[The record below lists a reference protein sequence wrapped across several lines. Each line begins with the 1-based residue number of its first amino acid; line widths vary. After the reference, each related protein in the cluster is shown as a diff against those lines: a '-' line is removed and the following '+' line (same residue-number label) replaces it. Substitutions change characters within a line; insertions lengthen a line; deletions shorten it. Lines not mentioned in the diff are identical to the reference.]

1 MNDTNDNILND
12 TPVIPE
18 EVVTAEAAAEVA
30 VTEEAVPGVPV
41 EAQADPRRRNLF
53 RGRERRPR
61 RSTRTTRERVKPE
74 FDQKTVDV
82 RRVVRVVAGGRR
94 FSLSA
99 CIVAGN
105 RKGMVGVGVGKAL
118 DTALAIEKAYRDA
131 RKNMVV
137 IPLTKDGGIPHD
149 VLAKEASTTV
159 LLMPA
164 PGRGLVAGGAT
175 RIVLELAGVSNISA
189 KVLSRSKN
197 SINNA
202 RATVKALSLLRPRTR
217 RRDA

>member
-1 MNDTNDNILND
+1 M
-12 TPVIPE
+12 
-18 EVVTAEAAAEVA
+18 
-30 VTEEAVPGVPV
+30 
-41 EAQADPRRRNLF
+41 
-53 RGRERRPR
+53 
-61 RSTRTTRERVKPE
+61 
-74 FDQKTVDV
+74 DV
-82 RRVVRVVAGGRR
+82 RRGVREVAGGRR